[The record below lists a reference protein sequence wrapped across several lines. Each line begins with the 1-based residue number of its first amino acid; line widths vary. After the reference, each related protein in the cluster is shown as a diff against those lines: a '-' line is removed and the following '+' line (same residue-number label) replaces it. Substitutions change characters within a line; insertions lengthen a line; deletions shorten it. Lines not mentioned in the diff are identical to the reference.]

1 MGDIYYGLE
10 EFIDFI
16 SSKLDQLNY
25 YPDELE
31 EIESRLNELQQLKRK
46 YRLEI
51 NEIIDYYEQIV
62 TELDQIEDSDHY
74 EQSLYEAVE
83 KAHGE
88 LIKAGESLNEKRV
101 EISNRIKTQL
111 VSELHDLQLYN
122 AQFDIEFNRLKTDD
136 LLSTIFSTHGIYD
149 IQFLLSTNKGEPMK
163 PLNKV
168 ASGESCHVLCSH

>member
-1 MGDIYYGLE
+1 M
-10 EFIDFI
+10 
-16 SSKLDQLNY
+16 NY

-83 KAHGE
+83 KAHDE

-122 AQFDIEFNRLKTDD
+122 AQFDIEFNRLKPM
-136 LLSTIFSTHGIYD
+136 IF
-149 IQFLLSTNKGEPMK
+149 
-163 PLNKV
+163 
-168 ASGESCHVLCSH
+168 